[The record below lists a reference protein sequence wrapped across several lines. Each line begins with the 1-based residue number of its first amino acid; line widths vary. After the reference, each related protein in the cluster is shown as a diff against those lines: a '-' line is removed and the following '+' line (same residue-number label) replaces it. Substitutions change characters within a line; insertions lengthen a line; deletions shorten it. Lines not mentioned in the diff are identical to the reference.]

1 MNKKSVVVVF
11 FLFEIES
18 TCSEDAMKT
27 VEMTTNNL
35 EYHINLVNKT
45 TVGLERTDSNVE
57 RNSTVG
63 NCYKTSFHS
72 TEKLLKKGRVN

>member
-1 MNKKSVVVVF
+1 MNEKSVVVVVVVV

-45 TVGLERTDSNVE
+45 TVGLESTDSNVE

-63 NCYKTSFHS
+63 KM
-72 TEKLLKKGRVN
+72 L